1 MELQATIYDFKITGH
16 LKLKSSEYDS
26 CVVLFLTDQIRSR
39 HNIPHVSDYCGV
51 QLICAVFTIKTT
63 IELLTVLQIG
73 NYWVITVL
81 YGDFL
86 LTYTV
91 HLD

>member
-1 MELQATIYDFKITGH
+1 MNVNTIEPHPPNGITGYYDFKITGH

-73 NYWVITVL
+73 NY
-81 YGDFL
+81 
-86 LTYTV
+86 
-91 HLD
+91 

>member
-1 MELQATIYDFKITGH
+1 MYYECKHNRTPPNGITGYYDFKITGH

-26 CVVLFLTDQIRSR
+26 CVVLFQTDQIRSR

-73 NYWVITVL
+73 NY
-81 YGDFL
+81 
-86 LTYTV
+86 
-91 HLD
+91 